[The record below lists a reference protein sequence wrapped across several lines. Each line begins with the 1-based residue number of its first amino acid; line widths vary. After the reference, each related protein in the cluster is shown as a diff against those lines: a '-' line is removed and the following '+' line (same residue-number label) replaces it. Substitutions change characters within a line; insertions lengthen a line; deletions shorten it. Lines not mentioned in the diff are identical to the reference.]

1 MFSKTDKTGS
11 MTSIFSRDLVIEGNV
26 RISGDLQMDG
36 TVVGDVSGELI
47 VIGQDGRAE
56 GSVQAKS
63 VRIYGTVS
71 GNISAGT
78 VYIAETARVEGDISH
93 GVLSIESGAHVD
105 GRIIRIQTPESE
117 ESIQIEDGEI
127 VHSSGWIG
135 RDK

>member
-11 MTSIFSRDLVIEGNV
+11 MTSIFSRDLVVEGNV

-36 TVVGDVSGELI
+36 TVVGDISGERI
-47 VIGQDGRAE
+47 VIGQDGRSD

-63 VRIYGTVS
+63 IRIYGTVS
-71 GNISAGT
+71 GNISADT

-105 GRIIRIQTPESE
+105 GRIIRIQPSESDE
-117 ESIQIEDGEI
+117 PIQIEDGEI

>member
-11 MTSIFSRDLVIEGNV
+11 MTSIFSRDLVVEGNV

-36 TVVGDVSGELI
+36 TVVGDISGERI
-47 VIGQDGRAE
+47 VIGQDGRSD

-63 VRIYGTVS
+63 IRIYGTVS
-71 GNISAGT
+71 GNISADT

-93 GVLSIESGAHVD
+93 GVLSIESGARVD
-105 GRIIRIQTPESE
+105 GRIIRIQPSESDE
-117 ESIQIEDGEI
+117 PIQIEDGEI